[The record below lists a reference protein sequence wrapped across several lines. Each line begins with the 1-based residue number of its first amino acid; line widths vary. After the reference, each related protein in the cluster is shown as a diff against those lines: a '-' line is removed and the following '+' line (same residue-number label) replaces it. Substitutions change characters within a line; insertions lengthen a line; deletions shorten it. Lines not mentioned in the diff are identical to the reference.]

1 MREAQIAALLA
12 IRVCDSACGSGHFL
26 LASARRI
33 GRALAQV
40 ATGEDEPS
48 PEAVR
53 HWTREAI
60 IHCIYGVDKN
70 PLAVDLCKVALW
82 IEGFSE
88 GKPLTFLDAHIKCGD
103 SLVGVFDLKVLDA
116 GIPDEAFDP
125 VTGDDKAVARE
136 LKRRNKRER
145 DGQLGL
151 VFQEEQAALDE
162 AVRQW
167 QAQLDSPE
175 DTPAQVRQK
184 QAAYRKLQQQE
195 DAQRTAC
202 DLWTAAFFTP
212 LTAEN
217 VAAGAIPTTA
227 TLQDYRRQP
236 GAADPR
242 VVAHARAL
250 AVRNQ
255 FFHWPL
261 EFPHVFAAGGFTV
274 MLGNPP
280 WERIK
285 LQEQEFFAARD
296 PEIAAA
302 PNKAARQRLIDAL
315 EKTNPGLAREFET
328 AKHTAEAQSRFVRS
342 SGVSH

>member
-1 MREAQIAALLA
+1 MKETLDSALDPVIAERLKAAAESLRRSDPAAAAKVRAAQIAALLA

-26 LASARRI
+26 LAAARRI

-82 IEGFSE
+82 IEGHSE

-136 LKRRNKRER
+136 LKRRNKQER
-145 DGQLGL
+145 GGQLGM
-151 VFQEEQAALDE
+151 VYQEEQAALDE

-202 DLWTAAFFTP
+202 DLWTAAFFMP
-212 LTAEN
+212 ADRRKRRRRRHPDHRR
-217 VAAGAIPTTA
+217 ACRTTA
-227 TLQDYRRQP
+227 ASPPRPIPASSPTRGRWPCATSSSTGRWSSRTCSRPAASPSCWATRR
-236 GAADPR
+236 GSASSCR
-242 VVAHARAL
+242 
-250 AVRNQ
+250 
-255 FFHWPL
+255 
-261 EFPHVFAAGGFTV
+261 
-274 MLGNPP
+274 
-280 WERIK
+280 
-285 LQEQEFFAARD
+285 
-296 PEIAAA
+296 
-302 PNKAARQRLIDAL
+302 
-315 EKTNPGLAREFET
+315 
-328 AKHTAEAQSRFVRS
+328 SRS
-342 SGVSH
+342 SSPHAIRRSPRAPTRPRDRG

>member
-1 MREAQIAALLA
+1 M
-12 IRVCDSACGSGHFL
+12 
-26 LASARRI
+26 
-33 GRALAQV
+33 
-40 ATGEDEPS
+40 
-48 PEAVR
+48 
-53 HWTREAI
+53 
-60 IHCIYGVDKN
+60 
-70 PLAVDLCKVALW
+70 ALW

-125 VTGDDKAVARE
+125 VTGDDKAVARGAE
-136 LKRRNKRER
+136 AAQQAGARRANWAWPSRKSRPR
-145 DGQLGL
+145 STRPCASGRPSST
-151 VFQEEQAALDE
+151 A
-162 AVRQW
+162 RK
-167 QAQLDSPE
+167 
-175 DTPAQVRQK
+175 TPPPRCARS
-184 QAAYRKLQQQE
+184 RPLTGSCNSR
-195 DAQRTAC
+195 RTPSAPPATC
-202 DLWTAAFFTP
+202 GRPRSSRP

-217 VAAGAIPTTA
+217 IAAGAIPTTA

-315 EKTNPGLAREFET
+315 RRTNPGLAREFED
-328 AKHTAEAQSRFVRS
+328 AKHTAEAQAS
-342 SGVSH
+342 SCAVGPFPADRCGRRQHLCPVCRIGSSSAAPKGRAGIIVPTGIATDDTTKGSSAI